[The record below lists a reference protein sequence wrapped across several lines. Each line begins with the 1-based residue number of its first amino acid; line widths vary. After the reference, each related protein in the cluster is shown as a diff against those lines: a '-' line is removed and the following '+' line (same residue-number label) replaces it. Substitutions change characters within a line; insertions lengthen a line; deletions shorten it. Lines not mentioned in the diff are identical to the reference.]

1 MPHIVKKKGLLERYQ
16 EKVDKEEI
24 AHQADIDAQTQK
36 EQQIILSE
44 FNKQGFNITPADF
57 QEMTALQLVI

>member
-1 MPHIVKKKGLLERYQ
+1 MPHIIKKKGLLERYQ

-36 EQQIILSE
+36 EQ
-44 FNKQGFNITPADF
+44 
-57 QEMTALQLVI
+57 